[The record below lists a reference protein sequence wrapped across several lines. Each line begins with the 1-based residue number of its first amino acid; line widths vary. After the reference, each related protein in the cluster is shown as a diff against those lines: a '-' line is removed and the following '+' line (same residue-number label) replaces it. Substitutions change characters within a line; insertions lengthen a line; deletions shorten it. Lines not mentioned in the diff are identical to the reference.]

1 MSVDPSQGYLPDFQD
16 DKMIQPTAYQGTN
29 AQRPSTH
36 DGSFHAK
43 AAALRNFPERRENG
57 VCDHDFTDPLSY
69 QNSGA
74 TAFLDSFLTAN
85 GTDNWLQNMNKATTQ
100 GFQPIPIDCESLES
114 SSCQPTDPCTIFT
127 PPQFFF
133 VRLAAANAQSYFRA
147 LSELVQDLAI
157 EQSLQIGQLVSD
169 FGPSQDA
176 DKSSSL
182 LGDILKIISPQLSI
196 GDKVVKQSKG
206 LGKLADSLGF
216 IGAAI
221 NLAAGV
227 IALGGANPAN
237 SPSFNDLVN
246 VADAALESTFNATQ
260 VAIHSL
266 NSKLMGGS
274 PDPEYATP
282 KHIPNKKSGDDPAW
296 RRTTRRI
303 DLGQVVSSLI
313 VTSAN
318 DPSGLA
324 AGDQLAVNQI
334 AQIFGPGFFM
344 LPLDQ
349 VLTADVNNTA
359 QSGFEAGVQ
368 LVRQQTVMAVL
379 AAQNYFVFLN
389 THRDADACNSIT
401 GSRFINNQCFTIE
414 QPTPNV
420 VNCQQD
426 SVIIDKDIV
435 LKLDDPSKPY
445 GFDLNAFYS
454 NVQACNN
461 GQPDTS
467 LDITDDLPPCAFG
480 IPFVCG
486 MNHEYHMAADSLSRS
501 PRPKA
506 FAMLRAA
513 FRQIYNYLVRPR
525 RYVLILA
532 LAERATLSV
541 ERDPRRSGFQLN
553 FL

>member
-1 MSVDPSQGYLPDFQD
+1 MGSLFLFATIGAAAVVSVEPSQGYLPDFQD
-16 DKMIQPTAYQGTN
+16 DPMIQPTAYQRAN
-29 AQRPSTH
+29 VERPSTH
-36 DGSFHAK
+36 DGSGHAK
-43 AAALRNFPERRENG
+43 AAALGDISQRRDNG
-57 VCDHDFTDPLSY
+57 VCDLSFTDPLSY
-69 QNSGA
+69 ENSGA
-74 TAFLDSFLTAN
+74 TAFLDDFLTAN
-85 GTDNWLQNMNKATTQ
+85 GTSNWLQNMNIATTQ
-100 GFQPIPIDCESLES
+100 GFQPIPID
-114 SSCQPTDPCTIFT
+114 
-127 PPQFFF
+127 FFF
-133 VRLAAANAQSYFRA
+133 IRLAAANAQSYFRA

-169 FGPSQDA
+169 FGPSQNA
-176 DKSSSL
+176 DKSDSL

-206 LGKLADSLGF
+206 LGQLADSLGF
-216 IGAAI
+216 IGAAL
-221 NLAAGV
+221 NLAAGAITLADV
-227 IALGGANPAN
+227 NDASP
-237 SPSFNDLVN
+237 PSFNDLVN
-246 VADAALESTFNATQ
+246 VADKVWENIFSATQ
-260 VAIHSL
+260 ASIASL

-274 PDPEYATP
+274 PDPEV
-282 KHIPNKKSGDDPAW
+282 HV
-296 RRTTRRI
+296 

-318 DPSGLA
+318 APSGLA
-324 AGDQLAVNQI
+324 AGDHIAVNQI

-359 QSGFEAGVQ
+359 KSGFEAGVQ

-379 AAQNYFVFLN
+379 TAQNYFVFLN

-414 QPTPNV
+414 QRTPNF

-426 SVIIDKDIV
+426 SVVIDKDIV

-461 GQPDTS
+461 GQPDTD

-486 MNHEYHMAADSLSRS
+486 MNYEYVIAAD
-501 PRPKA
+501 
-506 FAMLRAA
+506 
-513 FRQIYNYLVRPR
+513 
-525 RYVLILA
+525 
-532 LAERATLSV
+532 
-541 ERDPRRSGFQLN
+541 
-553 FL
+553 

>member
-1 MSVDPSQGYLPDFQD
+1 MAP
-16 DKMIQPTAYQGTN
+16 N
-29 AQRPSTH
+29 
-36 DGSFHAK
+36 
-43 AAALRNFPERRENG
+43 
-57 VCDHDFTDPLSY
+57 
-69 QNSGA
+69 
-74 TAFLDSFLTAN
+74 
-85 GTDNWLQNMNKATTQ
+85 
-100 GFQPIPIDCESLES
+100 
-114 SSCQPTDPCTIFT
+114 
-127 PPQFFF
+127 
-133 VRLAAANAQSYFRA
+133 
-147 LSELVQDLAI
+147 
-157 EQSLQIGQLVSD
+157 
-169 FGPSQDA
+169 
-176 DKSSSL
+176 
-182 LGDILKIISPQLSI
+182 
-196 GDKVVKQSKG
+196 
-206 LGKLADSLGF
+206 
-216 IGAAI
+216 
-221 NLAAGV
+221 
-227 IALGGANPAN
+227 N
-237 SPSFNDLVN
+237 SPV
-246 VADAALESTFNATQ
+246 
-260 VAIHSL
+260 
-266 NSKLMGGS
+266 SK
-274 PDPEYATP
+274 P
-282 KHIPNKKSGDDPAW
+282 
-296 RRTTRRI
+296 I

-426 SVIIDKDIV
+426 SVVIDKDIV

-486 MNHEYHMAADSLSRS
+486 MNHEYDMAADSS
-501 PRPKA
+501 
-506 FAMLRAA
+506 
-513 FRQIYNYLVRPR
+513 I
-525 RYVLILA
+525 
-532 LAERATLSV
+532 
-541 ERDPRRSGFQLN
+541 
-553 FL
+553 

>member
-1 MSVDPSQGYLPDFQD
+1 MCSLFLFATLGVAAVISVDPSQGYLPDFQD
-16 DKMIQPTAYQGTN
+16 DKMIQPTAYQGTG
-29 AQRPSTH
+29 AKRPSTH

-43 AAALRNFPERRENG
+43 AAALGNFPERRDNG
-57 VCDHDFTDPLSY
+57 VCDLDFTDPLSY

-274 PDPEYATP
+274 PDPEVQ
-282 KHIPNKKSGDDPAW
+282 
-296 RRTTRRI
+296 TTQ
-303 DLGQVVSSLI
+303 G
-313 VTSAN
+313 
-318 DPSGLA
+318 
-324 AGDQLAVNQI
+324 
-334 AQIFGPGFFM
+334 
-344 LPLDQ
+344 
-349 VLTADVNNTA
+349 
-359 QSGFEAGVQ
+359 
-368 LVRQQTVMAVL
+368 
-379 AAQNYFVFLN
+379 
-389 THRDADACNSIT
+389 
-401 GSRFINNQCFTIE
+401 
-414 QPTPNV
+414 
-420 VNCQQD
+420 
-426 SVIIDKDIV
+426 
-435 LKLDDPSKPY
+435 KP
-445 GFDLNAFYS
+445 
-454 NVQACNN
+454 QAIC
-461 GQPDTS
+461 
-467 LDITDDLPPCAFG
+467 
-480 IPFVCG
+480 
-486 MNHEYHMAADSLSRS
+486 
-501 PRPKA
+501 
-506 FAMLRAA
+506 
-513 FRQIYNYLVRPR
+513 
-525 RYVLILA
+525 
-532 LAERATLSV
+532 
-541 ERDPRRSGFQLN
+541 
-553 FL
+553 